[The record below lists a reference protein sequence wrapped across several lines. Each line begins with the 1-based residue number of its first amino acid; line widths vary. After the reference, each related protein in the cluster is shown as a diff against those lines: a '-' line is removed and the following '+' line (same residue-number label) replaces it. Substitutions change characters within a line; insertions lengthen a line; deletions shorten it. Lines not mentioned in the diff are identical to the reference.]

1 MKNNSKIITKI
12 SLALMIVGLKFI
24 KPATTAELRSV
35 GSSEPTASNAETAGD
50 VWQTVNIAAL
60 NLAGDELGSYTVR
73 RDDTLAKLNKKG
85 AIFDYFLLPGK
96 SEILNQLRTIG
107 NILEEQ
113 DPTGESD
120 VLTLL
125 HVRSTTSWL
134 DPSLLNTNDL
144 PVFGS
149 DDFYIDPKDR
159 DHYDYRKIHAT
170 KMDNRRQSI
179 EYVADKL
186 LTKDSSIQINL
197 LARKSEYRVFFYVSN
212 GDDLY
217 HLCSVPINEAPR
229 VLYYGTMDPTIFK
242 MFKED
247 DDIPVFLNA
256 SLDAKFG
263 KVTHNQPYCGQMT
276 FNCDN
281 IRYKCIYIDNKYVV
295 ASISLD

>member
-1 MKNNSKIITKI
+1 M
-12 SLALMIVGLKFI
+12 
-24 KPATTAELRSV
+24 
-35 GSSEPTASNAETAGD
+35 
-50 VWQTVNIAAL
+50 
-60 NLAGDELGSYTVR
+60 GSYTVR

-107 NILEEQ
+107 DILEEQ

-149 DDFYIDPKDR
+149 YDFYIDPQDR
-159 DHYDYRKIHAT
+159 YRYDYANIRAT
-170 KMDNRRQSI
+170 KMDNRRKSI

-197 LARKSEYRVFFYVSN
+197 LARKKR
-212 GDDLY
+212 
-217 HLCSVPINEAPR
+217 I
-229 VLYYGTMDPTIFK
+229 
-242 MFKED
+242 
-247 DDIPVFLNA
+247 
-256 SLDAKFG
+256 
-263 KVTHNQPYCGQMT
+263 
-276 FNCDN
+276 
-281 IRYKCIYIDNKYVV
+281 
-295 ASISLD
+295 